1 MKKKLEVTKEE
12 YDLIKFYRDLS
23 EDKKVK
29 FLKLIGSLKKILLDD
44 KDS

>member
-23 EDKKVK
+23 EDKRAK